1 MKYLYLIDKNNNRDV
16 VTFNMFNQT
25 MEVVYKGSLYK
36 GNYVTNSGVGYGTV
50 QNFGKNYS
58 YGTSQIYNSGNSGR
72 AILFSS
78 IGDKLSCE
86 FTYDDNT
93 AIGVCSNSKGE
104 KFDLISKSLVEKN

>member
-1 MKYLYLIDKNNNRDV
+1 MVIKLTLLNGNSFLVN
-16 VTFNMFNQT
+16 TNQVQT
-25 MEVVYKGSLYK
+25 IFPKFYK
-36 GNYVTNSGVGYGTV
+36 GNYVTNSSVSYGNV

-78 IGDKLSCE
+78 NGDKLSCE